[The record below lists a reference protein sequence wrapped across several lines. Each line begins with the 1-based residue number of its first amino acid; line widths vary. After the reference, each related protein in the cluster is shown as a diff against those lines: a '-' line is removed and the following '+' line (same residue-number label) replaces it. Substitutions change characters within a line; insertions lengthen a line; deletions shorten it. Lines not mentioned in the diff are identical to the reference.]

1 MSNRSISL
9 NNDRKKNK
17 KKSAEN
23 SVSIEEQVANFL
35 KSGGSIEKVESGVSG
50 MESMATRQPKSLQK
64 SPKKSKP
71 DSE

>member
-9 NNDRKKNK
+9 IDDRQQKNK
-17 KKSAEN
+17 SED

-35 KSGGSIEKVESGVSG
+35 KSGGKIEKVASGVSG

-64 SPKKSKP
+64 NSKKTKKA
-71 DSE
+71 